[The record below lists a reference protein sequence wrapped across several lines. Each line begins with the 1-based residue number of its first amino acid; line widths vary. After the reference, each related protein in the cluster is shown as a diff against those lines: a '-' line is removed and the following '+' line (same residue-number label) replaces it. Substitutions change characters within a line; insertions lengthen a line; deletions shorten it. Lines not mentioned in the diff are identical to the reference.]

1 MRLLNLNQLKALVK
15 VVQTGSFKEAARHL
29 HVSQPAITQRIQ
41 ALEEYM
47 KTRLL
52 SKDSEGVQLT
62 SHGRT
67 LYERSLEILCIWEQ
81 VEKEIWG
88 TKVSGKLII
97 GASTIPSEYLLP
109 PMLKAY
115 RNVYPEV
122 KLQLKISGTS
132 EVIRWLRERT
142 IEVAITGEPMATEG
156 VESFPLAA
164 DQMKLIVPTDWVWPT
179 TFSHLEMLAETDW
192 IMREPES
199 DTRRTLEV
207 YLTRKGIDASR
218 LHISGQVESTESVIA
233 SVEAG
238 LGISVVSSLAAEKA
252 EKLDRIQVIDLPDFM
267 MLRKFYCSYLTDQR
281 NQSVISTF
289 ISFLKT
295 KSTIDQ

>member
-1 MRLLNLNQLKALVK
+1 MNTNHLKALVK

-29 HVSQPAITQRIQ
+29 NVSQPAITQRIQ

-67 LYERSLEILCIWEQ
+67 LYERSLEILALWER
-81 VEKEIWG
+81 VEEEIWG
-88 TKVSGKLII
+88 TKVSGRLII

-109 PMLKAY
+109 PILKAY
-115 RNVYPEV
+115 RNIYPEV
-122 KLQLKISGTS
+122 KMQLKISGTS

-142 IEVAITGEPMATEG
+142 IEVAITGEPMSTEG

-164 DQMKLIVPTDWVWPT
+164 DRMKLIVPTDWEWPST
-179 TFSHLEMLAETDW
+179 YSHLEMFAETDW

-199 DTRRTLEV
+199 DTRRTLEA
-207 YLTRKGIDASR
+207 YLTKKGIEVSR
-218 LHISGQVESTESVIA
+218 LQISGQVESTEAVIA

-252 EKLDRIQVIDLPDFM
+252 EKLDRLQVIDLPDLM
-267 MLRKFYCSYLTDQR
+267 IDRKFYCSFLTDQR

-289 ISFLKT
+289 INFLQT
-295 KSTIDQ
+295 KSSIAQ